1 MSPFDRQDRDDEDE
15 VRDEFMAAFEAFD
28 KGELTAENAHT
39 FELPEPKPAKPDA
52 SSQNAAAP
60 DGTDKPS
67 GDGARDGQFSRDG
80 QRDERG
86 RFTKGE
92 GEAAARAAAET
103 KPEGEKPAGQQQAT
117 EQPAA
122 VSTPEPAPQGLSAK
136 AAAAWEKAT
145 PEAREYI
152 RETEGILAQVS
163 ERLSPVMEGAKEHQL
178 PWNEYANRLV
188 RADRF
193 LRSKPMDAMLW
204 LIETHGIDPDA
215 LADMAAAKRA
225 GIPLNAQQQT
235 SPDINRAVQPL
246 AAQVQEINSR
256 LTQREEYERREA
268 ERIQSER
275 TAAVKREFE
284 AFARTAEHWKDVE
297 KRVLALIP
305 ATRAEKPAASA
316 KEILQAAYDT
326 AIWSDPA
333 VRQKLLEKQGR
344 AAQEA
349 SRQARSR
356 DLESLTGHRGAPS
369 ANSRRPT
376 NGSADPLRDEIA
388 DAWAAFD
395 AR

>member
-1 MSPFDRQDRDDEDE
+1 MPPFDRQDREDEDD
-15 VRDEFMAAFEAFD
+15 VRDEFMRAFEAFD
-28 KGELTAENAHT
+28 SGDLTSENAHT
-39 FELPEPKPAKPDA
+39 FELPDTKTAKDGDADGQGEKPAGSD
-52 SSQNAAAP
+52 QQ
-60 DGTDKPS
+60 TV
-67 GDGARDGQFSRDG
+67 SRDG

-86 RFTKGE
+86 RFAKGE
-92 GEAAARAAAET
+92 GEATARAAAET

-122 VSTPEPAPQGLSAK
+122 VSTPEPAPHGLSAK

-145 PEAREYI
+145 PEARDYI

-163 ERLSPVMEGAKEHQL
+163 DRLSSVMEGAKEHQL
-178 PWNEYANRLV
+178 PWNEYAERLV
-188 RADRF
+188 KADKF

-256 LTQREEYERREA
+256 LAQREEFDRREA

-275 TAAVKREFE
+275 TAAVKREFDS
-284 AFARTAEHWKDVE
+284 FAQSAEHWKDVE

-305 ATRAEKPAASA
+305 ATRAQKPAASA
-316 KEILQAAYDT
+316 KEILQEAYDT
-326 AIWSDPA
+326 AIWADPA
-333 VRQKLLEKQGR
+333 IRQKLLEKQGR
-344 AAQEA
+344 AAQDV
-349 SRQARSR
+349 SRQARSS
-356 DLESLTGHRGAPS
+356 DLESLTDHRGAPS
-369 ANSRRPT
+369 ANSRRQT